1 MNNMDSTMILVDADE
16 YEELQDAQLMLQC
29 LENAG
34 VDNWD
39 GYSEALREYNSFQE
53 NQEEF

>member
-1 MNNMDSTMILVDADE
+1 MADETILIDVDE

-39 GYSEALREYNSFQE
+39 GYSDAVREYTSYQDDVE
-53 NQEEF
+53 IIS

>member
-1 MNNMDSTMILVDADE
+1 MAMILVDADE
-16 YEELQDAQLMLQC
+16 WDELQDAQLMLNC

-39 GYSEALREYNSFQE
+39 GYQDAMREYRKI
-53 NQEEF
+53 EEINEDV